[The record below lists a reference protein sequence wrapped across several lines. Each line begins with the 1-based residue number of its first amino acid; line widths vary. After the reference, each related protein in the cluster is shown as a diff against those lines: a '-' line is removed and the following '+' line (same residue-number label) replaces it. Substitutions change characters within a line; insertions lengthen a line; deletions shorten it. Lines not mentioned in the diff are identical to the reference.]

1 MKKITATII
10 LQIMFILNVFA
21 QNTEISLNQGYEN
34 QSFYSMVNGEILN
47 TQNNNW
53 DIAFSTDAFSS
64 TIRIN
69 DGKGVELYT
78 YPLGDTSAWNTID
91 NNSINILVNPMYNSD
106 TSWELGAFD
115 VNTTNGM
122 DFGWGVYNLATH
134 HIIGDSLFII
144 KTVDG
149 NWKKLW
155 LEKKVSGEY
164 LFKYANLDGSNMINQ
179 NVQASNYNDKR
190 FIYYSLESDLIIDRE
205 PILSDWDI
213 TFTKY
218 ITPVQGMPYSVTGV
232 LSNSGVEVAKVDNI
246 PSPLTYTNYGAHNFT
261 QEINSIGYDWKT
273 FSGTYVIDSDRLY
286 FIRDYQQNIWRL
298 VFTNFDG
305 MSTGNIEFNTELLS
319 ATNTNNYQYNNSL
332 ELYPNPA
339 STDNNIILIY
349 DIKSNDGV
357 INIYDITGKKLYST
371 NLTSG
376 FDTHTINNHKLKK
389 GVYIISLVVNGE
401 KINKRL
407 IIN

>member
-1 MKKITATII
+1 MKKITTTII

-34 QSFYSMVNGEILN
+34 QSFYSMANGEIVN

-122 DFGWGVYNLATH
+122 DYGWGVYNLATH

-232 LSNSGVEVAKVDNI
+232 LSNSGVEIAKVDNI

-339 STDNNIILIY
+339 SPDNNIILIY
-349 DIKSNDGV
+349 DIKSNNGV
-357 INIYDITGKKLYST
+357 INIYDITGKKLYTT

-389 GVYIISLVVNGE
+389 GIYIISLVVNGE

>member
-1 MKKITATII
+1 
-10 LQIMFILNVFA
+10 MFILNVFA

-34 QSFYSMVNGEILN
+34 QSFYSMANGEIVN

-78 YPLGDTSAWNTID
+78 YTLGDTSSWNTID

-122 DFGWGVYNLATH
+122 DYGWGVYNLATH

-319 ATNTNNYQYNNSL
+319 ATNTNNHEYNNSL

-357 INIYDITGKKLYST
+357 VNIYDITGETRHNGIEYWQFESRLYLHHQTKIRSRIRYCKKL
-371 NLTSG
+371 
-376 FDTHTINNHKLKK
+376 DDMI
-389 GVYIISLVVNGE
+389 YIIMHHL
-401 KINKRL
+401 L
-407 IIN
+407 T

>member
-1 MKKITATII
+1 MRKITATII
-10 LQIMFILNVFA
+10 LQIIFILNVFT
-21 QNTEISLNQGYEN
+21 QNTEISLNQTYEN
-34 QSFYSMVNGEILN
+34 QSFYSMANGEIVN

-106 TSWELGAFD
+106 TSWEIGAFD

-122 DFGWGVYNLATH
+122 DYGWGVYNLATH

-232 LSNSGVEVAKVDNI
+232 LSNSGVEIAKVDNI

-339 STDNNIILIY
+339 SPDNNIILIY
-349 DIKSNDGV
+349 DIKSNNGV

-376 FDTHTINNHKLKK
+376 FNTHTINNHKLKK
-389 GVYIISLVVNGE
+389 GIYIISLVVNGE

>member
-34 QSFYSMVNGEILN
+34 QSFYSMANGEIVN

-232 LSNSGVEVAKVDNI
+232 LSNSGVEIAKVDNI

-319 ATNTNNYQYNNSL
+319 ATNTNNYEYNNSL

-339 STDNNIILIY
+339 STDKNIILIY

-371 NLTSG
+371 NLRSG
-376 FDTHTINNHKLKK
+376 FNTHTINNHMLKK
-389 GVYIISLVVNGE
+389 GIYIISLFVNGK

>member
-1 MKKITATII
+1 
-10 LQIMFILNVFA
+10 MFILNVFA

-34 QSFYSMVNGEILN
+34 QSFYSMANGEIVN

-122 DFGWGVYNLATH
+122 DYGWGVYNLATH
-134 HIIGDSLFII
+134 HIIGDSLFMI

-205 PILSDWDI
+205 PVLSDWDI

-232 LSNSGVEVAKVDNI
+232 LSNSGVEIAKVDNI

-339 STDNNIILIY
+339 STDKNIILIY

-371 NLTSG
+371 NLRSG
-376 FDTHTINNHKLKK
+376 FNTHTINNHMLKK
-389 GVYIISLVVNGE
+389 GIYIISLFVNGK